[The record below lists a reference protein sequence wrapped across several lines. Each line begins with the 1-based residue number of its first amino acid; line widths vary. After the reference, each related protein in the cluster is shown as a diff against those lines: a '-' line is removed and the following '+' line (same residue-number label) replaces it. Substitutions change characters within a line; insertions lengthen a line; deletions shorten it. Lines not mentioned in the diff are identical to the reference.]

1 MGFIKFN
8 KVPKHKRFDYIP
20 RYYDPKKEE
29 LEKLVDSYKK
39 QDDVEATR
47 ERIRSGLKNK
57 YRGDQNYRRSQQR
70 SSNIRL
76 ISIILILFLVSYLIL
91 RSDTILRMMDTFL
104 GQ

>member
-39 QDDVEATR
+39 TDDVEATR

-57 YRGDQNYRRSQQR
+57 YRGDQSYRRSQQR

-91 RSDTILRMMDTFL
+91 RSETILRMMDTFL

>member
-39 QDDVEATR
+39 TEDVEATR

-57 YRGDQNYRRSQQR
+57 YRGDQSYRRSQQR

-91 RSDTILRMMDTFL
+91 RSETILRMMDTFL